1 MPGKTTLGQKTKTQE
16 FRSGFKPV
24 QNPKLGLKT
33 LAGGNSLNHQTKTEN
48 LDLKSKFAKLF
59 TSPDSNSERYEKELT
74 FEKRDLEL
82 ANSKILELERKVK
95 KLKTDIKSLRAEN
108 LSLNILYFTNSNSQ
122 FFDKH
127 VSNTSV

>member
-1 MPGKTTLGQKTKTQE
+1 MPKKPNLGQKPKIE
-16 FRSGFKPV
+16 DFRPDFKSV

-33 LAGGNSLNHQTKTEN
+33 LVGGNSLNHQTKTED
-48 LDLKSKFAKLF
+48 LDLKAKFAKLF
-59 TSPDSNSERYEKELT
+59 SSPESNSEPYEKELT

-82 ANSKILELERKVK
+82 ANSKILKLETKIK
-95 KLKTDIKSLRAEN
+95 KLKKDIKSLREEN